1 MYGTG
6 ISREGEVIEMG
17 VAQNL
22 IEKSGSW
29 YSYKGERI
37 GQGKENVREYLKQ
50 HPQTSK
56 EIETALRAKLLVP
69 KKGEAVAGEAA
80 ED

>member
-1 MYGTG
+1 
-6 ISREGEVIEMG
+6 MG

-29 YSYKGERI
+29 YSYRGERI

-50 HPQTSK
+50 HKDTAK
-56 EIETALRAKLLVP
+56 EIENALRAKLLAP
-69 KKGEAVAGEAA
+69 KKGEAPAGEAA
-80 ED
+80 SEA